1 MLIICSNSKS
11 TRQIGGAMKSLTIS
25 ILIILAILIFLLAGC
40 AHHQDRKPWD
50 AWDKALY
57 GGLVAGSI
65 ADIASTDYNTSN
77 GHEEQNPICGD
88 GKPQATIPLN
98 IAVLIAAYYFTDY
111 LNPEQRKW
119 FLGVSNV
126 LRWTAV
132 GINLNAD

>member
-1 MLIICSNSKS
+1 
-11 TRQIGGAMKSLTIS
+11 MKTLTIS
-25 ILIILAILIFLLAGC
+25 ILIILLTGC
-40 AHHQDRKPWD
+40 AHNGQKWD